1 MTILFLLAGPVIAI
15 IIVLTIIQRRKARH
29 KATFTAKLK
38 ELTSSHGL
46 ELDLFEQFNNRLIG
60 LDHQQGKLLF
70 IEFHG
75 SNWNFNMFH
84 VDQIKACAVLRSM
97 PSLETESSSAKNVID
112 TVFGKNQA
120 RKANHTNAITS
131 STYTIPP
138 IGLQCHMQDGSI
150 VTLPFYS
157 PHTDKLYDATL
168 LTRKA
173 AYWRRKINGML
184 SKHEEPQF
192 Y

>member
-29 KATFTAKLK
+29 KAAFASKLNA
-38 ELTSSHGL
+38 LTSNNGL

-75 SNWNFNMFH
+75 NNWNFNMFH
-84 VDQIKACAVLRSM
+84 VDQIKACAVLRSGASM
-97 PSLETESSSAKNVID
+97 EAAPSNETTASIYS
-112 TVFGKNQA
+112 
-120 RKANHTNAITS
+120 
-131 STYTIPP
+131 IPP
-138 IGLQCHMQDGSI
+138 IGLQCHMDDGSI

-157 PHTDKLYDATL
+157 PQTDKFYDATA

-184 SKHEEPQF
+184 TKHQEPEF
-192 Y
+192 F

>member
-1 MTILFLLAGPVIAI
+1 MTMLFLLAGPVIAI

-29 KATFTAKLK
+29 KAAFAAKLK
-38 ELTSSHGL
+38 ALTSSHGL

-84 VDQIKACAVLRSM
+84 VDQIKACAVLRSAA
-97 PSLETESSSAKNVID
+97 SNNNS
-112 TVFGKNQA
+112 
-120 RKANHTNAITS
+120 
-131 STYTIPP
+131 IPP
-138 IGLQCHMQDGSI
+138 IGLQCHMEDGSI

-157 PHTDKLYDATL
+157 AHTDTFHDATA

-184 SKHEEPQF
+184 TKHEEPEF
-192 Y
+192 F

>member
-1 MTILFLLAGPVIAI
+1 MTMLFLLAGPVIAI

-29 KATFTAKLK
+29 KAAFAAKLK
-38 ELTSSHGL
+38 ALTSSHGL

-84 VDQIKACAVLRSM
+84 VDQIKACAVLRS
-97 PSLETESSSAKNVID
+97 
-112 TVFGKNQA
+112 
-120 RKANHTNAITS
+120 
-131 STYTIPP
+131 P
-138 IGLQCHMQDGSI
+138 IGLQCHMEDGSI

-157 PHTDKLYDATL
+157 VHTDTFHDATA

-184 SKHEEPQF
+184 TKHEEPEF
-192 Y
+192 F

>member
-1 MTILFLLAGPVIAI
+1 MTMLFLLAGPVIAI
-15 IIVLTIIQRRKARH
+15 IIVLTIIQRRKAQN
-29 KATFTAKLK
+29 KAVFAAKLK
-38 ELTSSHGL
+38 ALTSSHGL

-84 VDQIKACAVLRSM
+84 VDQIKACAVLRS
-97 PSLETESSSAKNVID
+97 PASISSVG
-112 TVFGKNQA
+112 T
-120 RKANHTNAITS
+120 ANTNNYS
-131 STYTIPP
+131 IPP
-138 IGLQCHMQDGSI
+138 IGLQCHMEDGSI

-157 PHTDKLYDATL
+157 AHTDKFHDATA

-184 SKHEEPQF
+184 TKHEEPEF
-192 Y
+192 F